1 MKQNVVIR
9 DLHNTTNTPSTARA
23 LVSGSSHRLDLKRE
37 ENARRASQQI
47 GRVFRDL
54 RCGSFHGSDEFEG
67 EIADE
72 PVFEAGRYYSARS
85 RRRQD

>member
-1 MKQNVVIR
+1 VKQNVVIR
-9 DLHNTTNTPSTARA
+9 DLHTSANSQSATHA
-23 LVSGSSHRLDLKRE
+23 LTSSSAHRSDSKRE
-37 ENARRASQQI
+37 ENARRASQQL

-67 EIADE
+67 EMADE